1 MPACFIPALTGI
13 QTIPPDHAVVPPT
26 NSVFSIRRT
35 RRPSAAAT
43 AAAVIPPAPAPMTTT
58 SYASEADITGPRG

>member
-26 NSVFSIRRT
+26 NSVFSISRT
-35 RRPSAAAT
+35 LNPSAGRDRGSRHSTGAR
-43 AAAVIPPAPAPMTTT
+43 
-58 SYASEADITGPRG
+58 ADDDDIVSVGSRH